1 MLKKNHRA
9 HNGLLLYVVV
19 GTQPCWWS
27 MSHIQFS
34 FNMFAAGPCVFASG
48 LVIYVVVE
56 IEEGKKSVYCVH
68 HKNTT
73 VGDL

>member
-1 MLKKNHRA
+1 
-9 HNGLLLYVVV
+9 
-19 GTQPCWWS
+19 

-73 VGDL
+73 VGDLWIEGM